1 MFQPERDQI
10 PSQYDLMPPT
20 LEAIYQL
27 VGTSPGGVHYRR
39 IDASVTEWITLE
51 MPWVPVRYTNPGGSA
66 PLLKGRLNSA
76 RSRLHEK
83 RLIRK
88 GTRGDGSNIQ
98 GHWALAPNALGLR
111 QQLKGGGSP
120 TGSQSVAL
128 RQTQGLAHTDAW
140 TSAIKMLLDDE
151 RDITL
156 ERESPDG
163 TIERIIS
170 KLRRR

>member
-20 LEAIYQL
+20 LEAIYQS
-27 VGTSPGGVHYRR
+27 VGMSREGVHYTR
-39 IDASVTEWITLE
+39 IDASVTEWIVLE
-51 MPWVPVRYTNPGGSA
+51 MPWSPVDYVNPGGSA
-66 PLLKGRLNSA
+66 PLLKSRLNSA
-76 RSRLHEK
+76 RSVLHK
-83 RLIRK
+83 KGLIQK
-88 GTRGDGSNIQ
+88 GIRPDGSNIQ
-98 GHWALAPNALGLR
+98 GNWALAPNALGLR
-111 QQLKGGGSP
+111 QQLKGVGSP

-140 TSAIKMLLDDE
+140 TSAIKMLIDDE